1 MSDWLAGLDAQQ
13 PNSQGEPSAA
23 PSDSTGYGEWKG
35 TSGQEE
41 SIEDRLARMQTESM
55 ASIATHTKPPEDTFD
70 EPEVPDV
77 EILLG
82 KDGPRKVDYT
92 CFPGAVNP
100 NPNCFDHGS
109 HDGHELVALGS
120 NCFVVILLGG
130 SLNLHQVPQ
139 RFAPC
144 APIFPAFARTRVGRT
159 HAGVSC
165 SRPALQ
171 TQVLTEM
178 SGNVQCVKWSEETG
192 AIAAAA
198 NDEVGGALGCSNVPI
213 G

>member
-1 MSDWLAGLDAQQ
+1 
-13 PNSQGEPSAA
+13 
-23 PSDSTGYGEWKG
+23 
-35 TSGQEE
+35 
-41 SIEDRLARMQTESM
+41 MQTESM

-144 APIFPAFARTRVGRT
+144 ADISRVCTYAGRSHT
-159 HAGVSC
+159 CGRQLFEAGSANTGSNGDERECPV
-165 SRPALQ
+165 R
-171 TQVLTEM
+171 EM
-178 SGNVQCVKWSEETG
+178 E
-192 AIAAAA
+192 
-198 NDEVGGALGCSNVPI
+198 
-213 G
+213 